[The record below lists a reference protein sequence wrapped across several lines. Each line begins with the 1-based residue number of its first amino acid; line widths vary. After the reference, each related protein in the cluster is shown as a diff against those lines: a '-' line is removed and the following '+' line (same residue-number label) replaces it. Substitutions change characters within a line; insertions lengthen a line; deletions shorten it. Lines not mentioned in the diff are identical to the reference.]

1 MPDTFMP
8 NQAGQPLTEP
18 LSSGATP
25 CAKDARKAKA
35 TARKPS
41 TQSADLLLQ
50 IWRRADEIDR
60 DAHQAGIAFGMVWEV
75 MEDVTSHAVDAQR
88 QGNNAL
94 LTLSDRLYMLLNG
107 VQDRLDGMRK
117 AGEAITQLSGKT
129 PKLATHP
136 GDDPIQPFWTT
147 LKSAQAAM
155 SACEGDPPEEM
166 QDAYLVACD
175 RFMETRTTSPEGIL
189 RKLEY
194 LAEVENVETLSRE
207 EPQLIQCR
215 VILGLIRDLRSALG
229 QPE

>member
-1 MPDTFMP
+1 MPDTFTP
-8 NQAGQPLTEP
+8 DQFSQTQTVPP
-18 LSSGATP
+18 ISGATP

-35 TARKPS
+35 PARKPPAL
-41 TQSADLLLQ
+41 SADLLSQ
-50 IWRRADEIDR
+50 IWRRADEIDCV
-60 DAHQAGIAFGMVWEV
+60 AHPASIAFGMVWEI
-75 MEDVTSHAVDAQR
+75 MEDISSHAVDAQS
-88 QGNNAL
+88 QGKDEL
-94 LTLSDRLYMLLNG
+94 LTLSDRLYLLLNG
-107 VQDRLDGMRK
+107 VQDRMDTMHK
-117 AGEAITQLSGKT
+117 AGKAITQLSGRT

-194 LAEVENVETLSRE
+194 LAEVENVEALSRE

-229 QPE
+229 RTE